1 MALNADI
8 ESPEGES
15 VDFAQL
21 QAAPNAAQGQAASTG
36 VGTGFVLSVSQG
48 GTGSTSASGALSA
61 LGAAKSGVNADITSL
76 TGLSGDVVFSA
87 VGSALKVKEGT
98 NAFMGVATL
107 VAGTATVN
115 NTRVT
120 NNSRIFLMNQDGGGT
135 PGAVYVS
142 SRVAGTSFTITR
154 SR

>member
-1 MALNADI
+1 
-8 ESPEGES
+8 
-15 VDFAQL
+15 
-21 QAAPNAAQGQAASTG
+21 
-36 VGTGFVLSVSQG
+36 
-48 GTGSTSASGALSA
+48 
-61 LGAAKSGVNADITSL
+61 
-76 TGLSGDVVFSA
+76 LSGDVVFSA

-142 SRVAGTSFTITR
+142 SRVAGTSFTIT
-154 SR
+154 SSSATDTGKIAWLILEPA